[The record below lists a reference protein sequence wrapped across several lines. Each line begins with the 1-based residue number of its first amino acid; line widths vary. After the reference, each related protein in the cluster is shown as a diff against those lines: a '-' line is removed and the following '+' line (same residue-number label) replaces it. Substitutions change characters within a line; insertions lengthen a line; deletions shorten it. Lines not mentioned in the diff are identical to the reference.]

1 MKDPKKEETIFIE
14 DDTGSALYKRD
25 FWSTENLKYFAARRP
40 AREAEAGFTRYALHE
55 CRHDHGDIPDRAG
68 HLAIR
73 RPA

>member
-40 AREAEAGFTRYALHE
+40 AREAEAGFTRYALS
-55 CRHDHGDIPDRAG
+55 
-68 HLAIR
+68 
-73 RPA
+73 